1 MKTEREL
8 LEDVV
13 GLFRGGYSPTS
24 IAGELVPDDHPDD
37 PWRDLTETEIEALE
51 SDTAGKYQPGDVIAN
66 EGALLDDGAP
76 NALEQRE
83 AEAINAMAPLVDD
96 EPVLNPGDTAEELD
110 AFEDAPADIAR
121 RHADAALR
129 AIAEAEGQVLPA
141 QRMEDQPCRDTIV
154 TLLAALRH
162 VCDERGFAYG
172 YLDAEGQHLYL
183 SDKRWPL

>member
-24 IAGELVPDDHPDD
+24 IAGELIA
-37 PWRDLTETEIEALE
+37 EIEA
-51 SDTAGKYQPGDVIAN
+51 
-66 EGALLDDGAP
+66 ALAAPKWYTLLWHNDDNDAQLYCYE
-76 NALEQRE
+76 AAS
-83 AEAINAMAPLVDD
+83 AEAAIWMFTKERIVD
-96 EPVLNPGDTAEELD
+96 ELGVPEIEMVFTEELD

>member
-1 MKTEREL
+1 MITVL
-8 LEDVV
+8 QHFLD
-13 GLFRGGYSPTS
+13 GYSEIYGDMWAREDGGPES
-24 IAGELVPDDHPDD
+24 PQRAAMGEVV
-37 PWRDLTETEIEALE
+37 ETVLSMVECAMDR
-51 SDTAGKYQPGDVIAN
+51 SSY
-66 EGALLDDGAP
+66 EGALAMLPCDAVWSSTFGAP
-76 NALEQRE
+76 
-83 AEAINAMAPLVDD
+83 
-96 EPVLNPGDTAEELD
+96 GDGGYCEYWRQPDGTRWVITAEELD